1 MNSDQIFLSYSHIPI
16 TSPDRHFNQERESIM
31 QSLTFQNNNTAMD
44 RRLISQNQRKT
55 VSSDSFSHHAVCSA
69 VRAWAASINNQDFVT
84 GLIVEE
90 WESQGG
96 DALDFPDDLSRRR
109 QKLFRW
115 LDGTSMSAQRNIQ
128 LLTPA
133 ILAVLPLEYRNRLL
147 PEDNI
152 MARLARLEK
161 ETSEAKI
168 AIAMGAP
175 KHQKLKELSEGI
187 AEMFRVD
194 PDLTLPLMT
203 LVTSMLGVV

>member
-1 MNSDQIFLSYSHIPI
+1 
-16 TSPDRHFNQERESIM
+16 M
-31 QSLTFQNNNTAMD
+31 QSITFQDNSTALD
-44 RRLISQNQRKT
+44 RRLISQNQRKAA
-55 VSSDSFSHHAVCSA
+55 SGDSFSHHAVCSA

-90 WESQGG
+90 WERQGG
-96 DALDFPDDLSRRR
+96 GTLDFPDDLSRRR

-133 ILAVLPLEYRNRLL
+133 ILAVLPLEFRNRLL
-147 PEDNI
+147 PEDGI

-161 ETSEAKI
+161 ETSEAKV

-187 AEMFRVD
+187 VEMFRVD